1 MKFFT
6 NKSIWS
12 KIVIVLVM
20 IILLQFCLSRPV
32 HAEDDG
38 LGGKL
43 LSPIVSL
50 VLALGDGI
58 VDLLHSSVMGQ
69 DESLIR
75 VDMSEAWW
83 QKALSVLVG
92 IVAGVLIIAAIVAT
106 AGAAAVVAG
115 AVGITAT
122 VSVGVGT
129 ILAGVTGGVIAGVWF
144 DNSFYPDDLY
154 LPLYTYSPEEIFK
167 GNIALFDVDFF
178 DPDMDIYME
187 TKDGNEYKLKNYTD
201 KELDEKAKQDGG
213 IKYYFYK
220 DNGEKIITSKQNTA
234 YDLQETISKWYVSIR
249 NIVLVLMMS
258 VLLYIGI
265 RMLLSS
271 ISAEKAKYKQ
281 MLIDWTVSICLIFFM
296 HYIMAFSVTIV
307 KNLTVAIGAI
317 GNDNETT
324 GYTVTLEEDEDEK
337 LTKKLEELNM
347 EEYIQEATIQTVD
360 DKGNTSDKD
369 TKLIVWPTNL
379 MGSLRMQAQM
389 SNGDATFI
397 GYTICFL
404 MLVFYTIFF
413 TFTYLKRVLYLAF
426 LTIIAPFVAL
436 TYPID
441 KISDGSAQGFNKWI
455 KEYVFNLLIQPLHLV
470 LYTILVSAAFELAG
484 TNVIYAIV
492 AIGFLIPAEK
502 LLRSLFGFE
511 KASTPGS
518 LAGAA
523 IGGSLINQGLNK
535 LLHKKPPLPG
545 GKKGS
550 SSGSG
555 GASLD
560 EGDSKINFQD
570 DKFDAYQ
577 TLGVT
582 GNTNLP
588 SSSNN
593 PNMPNGGVISP
604 QQSKS
609 VSSEMRT
616 KATSLPNRLGLGINN
631 FATQKATGLKEG
643 ITNSDFYKGM
653 SSRNQRF
660 NNNHRIIAAGK
671 RKIKGVAAGVGR
683 SAAGIGRVGMTG
695 AKKLYAQKGEIAK
708 KAIRMSA
715 GAATAVTAGT
725 IGIAAGAATG
735 DLGNAFQYGLGA
747 AGAGAIAG
755 SNLTNSVMET
765 GSAIKNSDDVQRAYY
780 GDRYEEHKTQQNIK
794 EWKKNNR
801 TELENEYGIR
811 ETSRMMND
819 GTIDQY
825 LKADITSTKDIIAL
839 EKMQKDKEVGN
850 FDQARA
856 VHKLAKMTGDT
867 TKMKAKDKKDWQAT
881 MKEKYIEKNYSEQ
894 QAHNASLESM
904 RLVNEYYK
912 KRK

>member
-20 IILLQFCLSRPV
+20 ILLLQFCLSRPV

-75 VDMSEAWW
+75 IDMSESFWEKIIPW
-83 QKALSVLVG
+83 IVG
-92 IVAGVLIIAAIVAT
+92 IIAGVLAIAAIVAT
-106 AGAAAVVAG
+106 GGLIGFVAG
-115 AVGITAT
+115 VVGITT
-122 VSVGVGT
+122 SVSVGVGT
-129 ILAGVTGGVIAGVWF
+129 IIAGVGVGLVAGVWY
-144 DNSFYPDDLY
+144 DNTHYPDDMY
-154 LPLYTYSPEEIFK
+154 LPMYTYSAEEIFK
-167 GNIALFDVDFF
+167 GNILLFDVDFF
-178 DPDMDIYME
+178 NPETDIYMK
-187 TKDGNEYKLKNYTD
+187 TKDMGSPEESKGKGYKLSDYT
-201 KELDEKAKQDGG
+201 EEQLTEKANAEGG
-213 IKYYFYK
+213 IQYYFYK
-220 DNGEKIITSKQNTA
+220 NNGKEIVTSKQNTA
-234 YDLQETISKWYVSIR
+234 HNLQETISKWYVSIR

-271 ISAEKAKYKQ
+271 VSSEKAKYKQ
-281 MLIDWTVSICLIFFM
+281 MLTDWVVSVCLIFFM
-296 HYIMAFSVTIV
+296 HYIMAFSVSIV
-307 KNLTVAIGAI
+307 KNLTLSITAIEGE
-317 GNDNETT
+317 ETSHA
-324 GYTVTLEEDEDEK
+324 VTLQDDEENK
-337 LTKKLEELNM
+337 LTTKLEDIGM
-347 EEYIQEATIQTVD
+347 EDAISKEEMTFTNSEGEDV
-360 DKGNTSDKD
+360 TSKV
-369 TKLIVWPTNL
+369 IVWPTNL
-379 MGSLRMQAQM
+379 MGKWRLQAQM
-389 SNGDATFI
+389 SNGDVSFI

-404 MLVFYTIFF
+404 MLVFYTLFF

-470 LYTILVSAAFELAG
+470 LYTILVSSAFELAG
-484 TNVIYAIV
+484 TNVIYSII

-523 IGGSLINQGLNK
+523 IGASLINQGLNK
-535 LLHKKPPLPG
+535 VLHKKPSLPG
-545 GKKGS
+545 GKKGN
-550 SSGSG
+550 GGNSG
-555 GASLD
+555 GGGSSAD
-560 EGDSKINFQD
+560 GGDSKINFQD

-577 TLGVT
+577 TLADG
-582 GNTNLP
+582 
-588 SSSNN
+588 NN
-593 PNMPNGGVISP
+593 PDRGTLNAPSDNIG
-604 QQSKS
+604 
-609 VSSEMRT
+609 SSESSDSNR
-616 KATSLPNRLGLGINN
+616 KNIPWYNRGGLAVNRWTSKQGE
-631 FATQKATGLKEG
+631 KLKDG
-643 ITNSDFYKGM
+643 ITNSDLYRDM
-653 SSRNQRF
+653 SERNQQF
-660 NNNHRIIAAGK
+660 NDKHRIIAAGK
-671 RKIKGVAAGVGR
+671 RKIRGVASGVGR
-683 SAAGIGRVGMTG
+683 SAAGVGRVGMTG
-695 AKKLYAQKGEIAK
+695 ARKLYAKRGDIAK

-715 GAATAVTAGT
+715 GAATAIAAGT
-725 IGIAAGAATG
+725 VGTAVGAATG
-735 DLGNAFQYGLGA
+735 DLGNAFQYGVGA

-755 SNLTNSVMET
+755 SNLTGFAMET

-856 VHKLAKMTGDT
+856 VHKLSKMTGDT
-867 TKMKAKDKKDWQAT
+867 TKMKAKDRKDWQET
-881 MKEKYIEKNYSEQ
+881 MKNKYIDKNYNEK
-894 QAHNASLESM
+894 QAEEASAKSIN
-904 RLVNEYYK
+904 LVDKYYK
-912 KRK
+912 NRK

>member
-20 IILLQFCLSRPV
+20 ILLLQFCLSRPV

-75 VDMSEAWW
+75 IDMSDAWW

-92 IVAGVLIIAAIVAT
+92 IVAGVLIIAAIVLT
-106 AGAAAVVAG
+106 GGVAAVVAG

-129 ILAGVTGGVIAGVWF
+129 ILAGVAGGVIAGVWF

-167 GNIALFDVDFF
+167 GNIALFDIDFF

-187 TKDGNEYKLKNYTD
+187 TKDGNEYKLKDYTD
-201 KELDEKAKQDGG
+201 KELDEKAKADGG

-234 YDLQETISKWYVSIR
+234 YDLQGTISKWYVSIR

-271 ISAEKAKYKQ
+271 ISSEKAKYKQ

-307 KNLTVAIGAI
+307 KNLTTSITAIN
-317 GNDNETT
+317 NDAEST

-337 LTKKLEELNM
+337 LTEKLEELGM
-347 EEYIQEATIQTVD
+347 EDYISEATIQTVD
-360 DKGNTSDKD
+360 EDGSVSDKD

-379 MGSLRMQAQM
+379 MGSLRIQAQM

-404 MLVFYTIFF
+404 MLVFYTMFF

-441 KISDGSAQGFNKWI
+441 KISDGSAQGFNKWL

-484 TNVIYAIV
+484 TNVIYSII

-523 IGGSLINQGLNK
+523 IGASLINQGLNK
-535 LLHKKPPLPG
+535 VLHKKPSLPG
-545 GKKGS
+545 GKKGNGGNGGDGGS
-550 SSGSG
+550 SADG
-555 GASLD
+555 
-560 EGDSKINFQD
+560 GDSKINFQD

-577 TLGVT
+577 TLGDM

-588 SSSNN
+588 NSTNN
-593 PNMPNGGVISP
+593 PNMPNGGVVSP
-604 QQSKS
+604 QQSRS
-609 VSSEMRT
+609 VSAGIRT
-616 KATSLPNRLGLGINN
+616 LPNRLGLGINN
-631 FATQKATGLKEG
+631 FATQKATALKDG
-643 ITNSDFYKGM
+643 ITNSDLYRDM
-653 SSRNQRF
+653 SERNQQF
-660 NNNHRIIAAGK
+660 NDKHRRIAAGK
-671 RKIKGVAAGVGR
+671 RKIRGVASGVGR
-683 SAAGIGRVGMTG
+683 SAAGVGRVGMTG
-695 AKKLYAQKGEIAK
+695 ARKLYAKRGDIAK

-715 GAATAVTAGT
+715 GAATAIAAGT
-725 IGIAAGAATG
+725 VGTAVGAATG
-735 DLGNAFQYGLGA
+735 DLGNAFQYGVGA

-755 SNLTNSVMET
+755 SNLADFAMET

-856 VHKLAKMTGDT
+856 VHKLSKMTGDT
-867 TKMKAKDKKDWQAT
+867 TKMKAKDRKDWQET
-881 MKEKYIEKNYSEQ
+881 MKNKYIDKNYNEK
-894 QAHNASLESM
+894 QAEEASAKSIN
-904 RLVNEYYK
+904 LVDKYYK
-912 KRK
+912 NRK